1 MELALPHVVVWT
13 TGPGLGTDLVAAL
26 AAHPVEVSEIR
37 GMVEAERAAT
47 SRPPLLVVLVSPQDV
62 SGRIAAAARIFPGVP
77 ILLYTRSP
85 TPLAAADKPAG
96 VVIEEQSANQPI
108 SEICWQ
114 VAELLSRTIR
124 TSQTPE
130 RRLGPMRIELDR
142 MGVVGGAFDLRG
154 IWFFPG
160 PYPRPGESLLKLLQ
174 PEDRG
179 LFTRY
184 LELAAEGA
192 VSFFP
197 VRILDDAGASHPM
210 HAGLRFARAG
220 RVDLIL
226 QPLID
231 CAPIVGRRRGTRD
244 PLTGL
249 IDRWELWR
257 QMGTRGATSGPACV
271 LFAKLDAF
279 ESIATT
285 MNFQQVD
292 EVFDRVASAIARVF
306 PWPAQPSR
314 LTGGAFLCLITDTAA
329 ERLGTRAQRLIQLVN
344 HIGGEGVFNE
354 LRFGMSIG
362 IADVTDGDHDLAVRL
377 AETAVREAH
386 TAGGNRVVIAGADT
400 LVHLRIGDLQANM
413 DLDSWELWL
422 QPVVRGTDGKPEFHE
437 ALARFGTAPKPKITR
452 PDFFTAGQLAGLLE
466 RFDRMVLLRSL
477 EMLTAYPRLRLS
489 VNVTRETFAT
499 ESFPEAAIAIV
510 QDSQV
515 DPSRIIIEISPVCLT
530 LPEDLV
536 RPRLQRLE
544 DAGIA
549 VALDDFGSGVCSL
562 RHLTDF
568 PIAMVKLDELVTSY
582 VADDPLQRNFV
593 RMVVNL
599 CRARGIRT
607 VAEWTRTI
615 EQMQRLA
622 EDGIDLFQGELLG
635 MPMPPNEVLPQAKP
649 PSTPPKAHA

>member
-13 TGPGLGTDLVAAL
+13 TGPGLGSDLVAAL

-37 GMVEAERAAT
+37 GQVEAERAAT
-47 SRPPLLVVLVSPQDV
+47 SRPPLLVVLVCPLDAPA
-62 SGRIAAAARIFPGVP
+62 RIAAAAKTFPGVP
-77 ILLYTRSP
+77 ILLYTTRP
-85 TPLAAADKPAG
+85 ATLAPADRPVG

-114 VAELLSRTIR
+114 VAEVLSRTIR

-142 MGVVGGAFDLRG
+142 TGVVGSAFDLRG

-160 PYPRPGESLLKLLQ
+160 PCPQAGESFLNFLQ
-174 PEDRG
+174 SEDRG
-179 LFTRY
+179 LFARY
-184 LELAAEGA
+184 LELASAGA
-192 VSFFP
+192 LSFFP
-197 VRILDDAGASHPM
+197 VRVLDRTGASHPM
-210 HAGLRFARAG
+210 HAGLRFAG
-220 RVDLIL
+220 GERVQLIL

-257 QMGTRGATSGPACV
+257 QMEQRGASAGPACV

-285 MNFQQVD
+285 MNFQEVD
-292 EVFDRVASAIARVF
+292 EVFDRVASAITRVF

-329 ERLGTRAQRLIQLVN
+329 ERLRTRAQRLVQLVN
-344 HIGGEGVFNE
+344 RIGGEGVFNE

-362 IADVTDGDHDLAVRL
+362 IADVIDGDHDLAVRL
-377 AETAVREAH
+377 AETAVREAR
-386 TAGGNRVVIAGADT
+386 TAGGNRVVIAGPDT
-400 LVHLRIGDLQANM
+400 LVHFKVGDLQSNM

-422 QPVVRGTDGKPEFHE
+422 QPVVRGTDGNPEFHE

-452 PDFFTAGQLAGLLE
+452 PDFFAAGQLAGLLE

-477 EMLTAYPRLRLS
+477 ELLTAHSQLRLS
-489 VNVTRETFAT
+489 VNVTRETFT
-499 ESFPEAAIAIV
+499 SESFPEAAIGMV
-510 QDSQV
+510 RDSQI

-599 CRARGIRT
+599 CRARGILT

-635 MPMPPNEVLPQAKP
+635 MPVPPTVILPPRTSVQP
-649 PSTPPKAHA
+649 RPL

>member
-37 GMVEAERAAT
+37 GLVEAERAAT

-362 IADVTDGDHDLAVRL
+362 IADVADGDHDLAVRL

-477 EMLTAYPRLRLS
+477 EMLTVYPQLRLS

>member
-13 TGPGLGTDLVAAL
+13 TGPGLGSDLVAAL

-37 GMVEAERAAT
+37 GQVEAERAAT
-47 SRPPLLVVLVSPQDV
+47 SRPPLLVVLVCPFDAPTRV
-62 SGRIAAAARIFPGVP
+62 AASAKTFPGVP
-77 ILLYTRSP
+77 ILLYTTLP
-85 TPLAAADKPAG
+85 ATLAPADRPVG

-114 VAELLSRTIR
+114 VAEVLSRTIR

-142 MGVVGGAFDLRG
+142 TGVVGPAFDLRG

-160 PYPRPGESLLKLLQ
+160 PCPQPGESFLNFLQ
-174 PEDRG
+174 SEDRG

-184 LELAAEGA
+184 LELASAGA
-192 VSFFP
+192 LSFFP
-197 VRILDDAGASHPM
+197 VRVLDRSGAAHPM
-210 HAGLRFARAG
+210 HAGLRFAGGELVA
-220 RVDLIL
+220 LIL

-257 QMGTRGATSGPACV
+257 QMEQRGASAGPACV

-292 EVFDRVASAIARVF
+292 EVFDRVASAITRVF

-329 ERLGTRAQRLIQLVN
+329 ERLRTRAQRLIQLVN
-344 HIGGEGVFNE
+344 RIGGEGVFNE

-362 IADVTDGDHDLAVRL
+362 IADVIDGDHDLAVRL
-377 AETAVREAH
+377 AETAVREAR
-386 TAGGNRVVIAGADT
+386 TAGGNRVVIAGPDT
-400 LVHLRIGDLQANM
+400 LVHFTVGDLQSNI
-413 DLDSWELWL
+413 DLDTWELWL

-437 ALARFGTAPKPKITR
+437 ALARFGTAPQPKITR

-477 EMLTAYPRLRLS
+477 ELLTAHSQLRLS

-499 ESFPEAAIAIV
+499 ESFPETAIGMV
-510 QDSQV
+510 RDSQI

-582 VADDPLQRNFV
+582 VTDDPLQRNFV

-622 EDGIDLFQGELLG
+622 EDGVDFFQGELLG
-635 MPMPPNEVLPQAKP
+635 MPMPPNEVLPPRTSPQP
-649 PSTPPKAHA
+649 QPRT

>member
-13 TGPGLGTDLVAAL
+13 TGPGLGADLVASL
-26 AAHPVEVSEIR
+26 AAHPIEVSEIR
-37 GMVEAERAAT
+37 GLVEAERAAT

-62 SGRIAAAARIFPGVP
+62 RGRIAASAKTFPGVP
-77 ILLYTRSP
+77 ILLITNSP
-85 TPLAAADKPAG
+85 VPLAPADKPVG
-96 VVIEEQSANQPI
+96 VVVEEQSTDQPI

-114 VAELLSRTIR
+114 VAEVLSRSVRST
-124 TSQTPE
+124 QTPE

-142 MGVVGGAFDLRG
+142 EGIVGPTFDLRG

-160 PYPRPGESLLKLLQ
+160 PCPLPGESFLKLLQ

-184 LELAAEGA
+184 LELATQGA
-192 VSFFP
+192 LSFFP
-197 VRILDDAGASHPM
+197 VRVLDRTGAAHPM
-210 HAGLRFARAG
+210 HAGLRFAGAG

-231 CAPIVGRRRGTRD
+231 CAPIVGYRRGTRD

-257 QMGTRGATSGPACV
+257 QMEQRGAAAGPACV

-279 ESIATT
+279 ESITTT
-285 MNFQQVD
+285 MHFQQVD
-292 EVFDRVASAIARVF
+292 EVFDRVASAITRVF

-329 ERLGTRAQRLIQLVN
+329 ERLRSRAMRLIQLVN
-344 HIGGEGVFNE
+344 RIGGEGVFNE

-362 IADVTDGDHDLAVRL
+362 IADVIDGDHDLAVRL

-386 TAGGNRVVIAGADT
+386 VAGGNRVIIAGADT
-400 LVHLRIGDLQANM
+400 LLHFRVGDLQSNM

-437 ALARFGTAPKPKITR
+437 ALARFGTAPHPKITR
-452 PDFFTAGQLAGLLE
+452 PDFFAAGQLAGLLE
-466 RFDRMVLLRSL
+466 RFDRMVMLRSL
-477 EMLTAYPRLRLS
+477 ELLTAHSQLRLS
-489 VNVTRETFAT
+489 VNVTRETFIS
-499 ESFPEAAIAIV
+499 ESFPEAAIGMV
-510 QDSQV
+510 RDSQI

-530 LPEDLV
+530 LPVELV
-536 RPRLQRLE
+536 WPRLKRLE
-544 DAGIA
+544 DADIA

-635 MPMPPNEVLPQAKP
+635 MPVPPTEVLPPRTSPQP
-649 PSTPPKAHA
+649 RPL

>member
-37 GMVEAERAAT
+37 GVVEAERAAT
-47 SRPPLLVVLVSPQDV
+47 SRPPLLVVLVSPQDAP
-62 SGRIAAAARIFPGVP
+62 GRIAAAARIFPGVP
-77 ILLYTRSP
+77 ILLYTSSP
-85 TPLAAADKPAG
+85 AALVAADRPAG
-96 VVIEEQSANQPI
+96 VVIEQQSANQPI

-362 IADVTDGDHDLAVRL
+362 IADVADGDHDLAVRL

-477 EMLTAYPRLRLS
+477 EMLTVYPQLRLS

>member
-13 TGPGLGTDLVAAL
+13 TGPGLGSDLVAAL

-37 GMVEAERAAT
+37 GQVEAERAAT
-47 SRPPLLVVLVSPQDV
+47 SRPPLLVVLVCPLD
-62 SGRIAAAARIFPGVP
+62 AAARVAASAKTFPGVP
-77 ILLYTRSP
+77 ILLYTNLP
-85 TPLAAADKPAG
+85 ATLAQADRPVG

-114 VAELLSRTIR
+114 VAEVLSRTIR

-142 MGVVGGAFDLRG
+142 EGIVGPAFDLRG

-160 PYPRPGESLLKLLQ
+160 PCPHPGESFLNFLQ
-174 PEDRG
+174 SEDRG
-179 LFTRY
+179 LFTHY
-184 LELAAEGA
+184 LELASEGA
-192 VSFFP
+192 LSFFP
-197 VRILDDAGASHPM
+197 VRVLDRSGAAHPM
-210 HAGLRFARAG
+210 HAGLRFTGAS

-257 QMGTRGATSGPACV
+257 QMEQRGASAGPACV

-292 EVFDRVASAIARVF
+292 EVFDRVASAITRVF

-329 ERLGTRAQRLIQLVN
+329 ERLRMRTQRLIQLVN
-344 HIGGEGVFNE
+344 RIGGEGVFNE

-362 IADVTDGDHDLAVRL
+362 IADVIDGDHDLAVRL
-377 AETAVREAH
+377 AETAVREARA
-386 TAGGNRVVIAGADT
+386 AGGNRVVIAGPDT
-400 LVHLRIGDLQANM
+400 LVHLRVGDLQSNI
-413 DLDSWELWL
+413 DLDTWELWL

-437 ALARFGTAPKPKITR
+437 ALARFGTAPEPKITR
-452 PDFFTAGQLAGLLE
+452 PDFFISGQLTGLLE
-466 RFDRMVLLRSL
+466 RFDRIVMLRSL
-477 EMLTAYPRLRLS
+477 ELLTAHSQLRLS
-489 VNVTRETFAT
+489 VNVTRETFAS
-499 ESFPEAAIAIV
+499 ESFPEAAIGMV
-510 QDSQV
+510 RDSQI

-622 EDGIDLFQGELLG
+622 EDGVDFFQGELLG

-649 PSTPPKAHA
+649 PAQPPKAHA

>member
-37 GMVEAERAAT
+37 GLVEAERAAT

-62 SGRIAAAARIFPGVP
+62 SGRIAVAARIFPGVP
-77 ILLYTRSP
+77 ILLYTSSP
-85 TPLAAADKPAG
+85 TPLAAAEKPAG
-96 VVIEEQSANQPI
+96 VVFEEHSTDQPI

-114 VAELLSRTIR
+114 VTELLSRTIR
-124 TSQTPE
+124 TFQTPE

-142 MGVVGGAFDLRG
+142 MGVVGGEFDLRG

-160 PYPRPGESLLKLLQ
+160 PYPRAGESLLKLLQ

-184 LELAAEGA
+184 LELAGEGA

-197 VRILDDAGASHPM
+197 VRVLDDAGASHPM
-210 HAGLRFARAG
+210 HAGLRFAGAG

-257 QMGTRGATSGPACV
+257 QMGQRGASAGPACV
-271 LFAKLDAF
+271 LVAKLDAF

-292 EVFDRVASAIARVF
+292 EVFDRVASAITRVF

-329 ERLGTRAQRLIQLVN
+329 ERLRTRAQRLIQLVN
-344 HIGGEGVFNE
+344 RIGGEGVFDE
-354 LRFGMSIG
+354 LRFGLSIG

-386 TAGGNRVVIAGADT
+386 TAGGNRVVIAGSDT
-400 LVHLRIGDLQANM
+400 LIHLRVGDLQENM

-422 QPVVRGTDGKPEFHE
+422 QPVVRGTDGKPDFHE

-466 RFDRMVLLRSL
+466 RFDRLVLLRSL
-477 EMLTAYPRLRLS
+477 ELLTAHPQLRLS

-499 ESFPEAAIAIV
+499 QSFPEAVIAMV
-510 QDSQV
+510 RDSQV

-530 LPEDLV
+530 LPEDHV

-544 DAGIA
+544 DDGIA

-593 RMVVNL
+593 RMLVNL

-635 MPMPPNEVLPQAKP
+635 MPMPPNEVLPQARP
-649 PSTPPKAHA
+649 PSTPSKTHA

>member
-1 MELALPHVVVWT
+1 
-13 TGPGLGTDLVAAL
+13 
-26 AAHPVEVSEIR
+26 
-37 GMVEAERAAT
+37 
-47 SRPPLLVVLVSPQDV
+47 
-62 SGRIAAAARIFPGVP
+62 
-77 ILLYTRSP
+77 
-85 TPLAAADKPAG
+85 
-96 VVIEEQSANQPI
+96 
-108 SEICWQ
+108 
-114 VAELLSRTIR
+114 
-124 TSQTPE
+124 
-130 RRLGPMRIELDR
+130 
-142 MGVVGGAFDLRG
+142 MGQR
-154 IWFFPG
+154 
-160 PYPRPGESLLKLLQ
+160 
-174 PEDRG
+174 
-179 LFTRY
+179 
-184 LELAAEGA
+184 
-192 VSFFP
+192 
-197 VRILDDAGASHPM
+197 GAS
-210 HAGLRFARAG
+210 A
-220 RVDLIL
+220 
-226 QPLID
+226 
-231 CAPIVGRRRGTRD
+231 
-244 PLTGL
+244 
-249 IDRWELWR
+249 
-257 QMGTRGATSGPACV
+257 GPACV

-292 EVFDRVASAIARVF
+292 EVFDRVASAITRVF
-306 PWPAQPSR
+306 PWPTQPSR
-314 LTGGAFLCLITDTAA
+314 LTGGAFLCLITETAA
-329 ERLGTRAQRLIQLVN
+329 ERLGARAQRLIQLVN

-477 EMLTAYPRLRLS
+477 ELLKSHPQLRLS

-499 ESFPEAAIAIV
+499 ESFPDAAIAIV

-622 EDGIDLFQGELLG
+622 EDGVDFFQGELLG